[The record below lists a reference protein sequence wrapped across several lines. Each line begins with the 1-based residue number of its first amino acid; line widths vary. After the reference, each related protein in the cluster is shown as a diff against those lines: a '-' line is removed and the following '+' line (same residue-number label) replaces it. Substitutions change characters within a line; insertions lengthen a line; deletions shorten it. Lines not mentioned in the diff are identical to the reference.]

1 MGSRVRRSTS
11 ARPRSDRSSK
21 LERRSSGPSPS
32 RSRSS
37 SGCRTARATSS
48 GMRSIGRSSGTD
60 SGGNRRPRSR
70 PGCGRP
76 SNGTGRTSGGGA
88 RSGRARSETTT
99 KSNIAASASP
109 PRGVDGTAQFAE
121 CREVGKADAP
131 KLVPLFEAFYGQ
143 WFGEPVTS
151 QTVQLRIDHATG
163 IETLVVAEADGQI
176 LGFASLRLVPSLD
189 STPYAE
195 LSDLFVAGPYR
206 RQGVGRRLLEFVER
220 RARERGADRLVLTTG
235 LKNVD
240 AQGFYRAS
248 GFVDQALAMKKPLG
262 NDTAS
267 GLREIR
273 KPRRAV
279 LWRRDEPTGTESFL
293 LSSDED
299 GWHLEGIITAVLDRQ
314 PAHVR
319 YRIVCDSAW
328 RTLAA
333 QVALDRAGVERE
345 LHMTVRVG
353 GRWWVEGEED
363 ARLRGCTDVD
373 LEISPS
379 TNTIPIRRLNLAVG
393 QASAVT
399 AAWVRFPALTVEPL
413 TQRYTRTGANRYR
426 YASRDFVTHIDVD
439 DLGLVTKYE
448 GGWSQEVAAQPDAP

>member
-1 MGSRVRRSTS
+1 MGSRVRRATS

-21 LERRSSGPSPS
+21 LGRPSSGPSPS

-37 SGCRTARATSS
+37 SECRTARATSS
-48 GMRSIGRSSGTD
+48 GMRSIGRSSGTA
-60 SGGNRRPRSR
+60 SGGSRRPRSR
-70 PGCGRP
+70 PACGRP
-76 SNGTGRTSGGGA
+76 STGTGRTSGGGA
-88 RSGRARSETTT
+88 PSERARSETTT
-99 KSNIAASASP
+99 KSNIAASRSP
-109 PRGVDGTAQFAE
+109 PRGVDGTAQSAE

-131 KLVPLFEAFYGQ
+131 KLVPLFEAFYGR
-143 WFGEPVTS
+143 WFGEPVTPEA
-151 QTVQLRIDHATG
+151 VQRRIDHASG
-163 IETLVVAEADGQI
+163 IETLVVAERDDKI

-206 RQGVGRRLLEFVER
+206 RQGVGRRLLEFVEE

-248 GFVDQALAMKKPLG
+248 GFVDHALAMKKPLG
-262 NDTAS
+262 NDTGS

-279 LWRRDEPTGTESFL
+279 LWRRDEPPGTESFL
-293 LSSDED
+293 LSSDEG
-299 GWHLEGIITAVLDRQ
+299 GWHLEGVITAVLDRQ

-319 YRIVCDSAW
+319 YRIVCDPAW

-345 LHMTVRVG
+345 LHMTVREG

-363 ARLRGCTDVD
+363 PRLRSCT
-373 LEISPS
+373 
-379 TNTIPIRRLNLAVG
+379 
-393 QASAVT
+393 
-399 AAWVRFPALTVEPL
+399 
-413 TQRYTRTGANRYR
+413 
-426 YASRDFVTHIDVD
+426 
-439 DLGLVTKYE
+439 
-448 GGWSQEVAAQPDAP
+448 

>member
-21 LERRSSGPSPS
+21 LGRPSSGPSPS
-32 RSRSS
+32 RSRSC
-37 SGCRTARATSS
+37 SGCPTARATPPA
-48 GMRSIGRSSGTD
+48 MRSMGRSPGPA
-60 SGGNRRPRSR
+60 SGGSRSPRSR
-70 PGCGRP
+70 PACGRP
-76 SNGTGRTSGGGA
+76 STGTGRTSGGGA

-151 QTVQLRIDHATG
+151 QTVQRRIDHATG

-206 RQGVGRRLLEFVER
+206 RQGVGRRLLEFVEK

-240 AQGFYRAS
+240 APRFHRAIGFA
-248 GFVDQALAMKKPLG
+248 DHALLMKKSLG
-262 NDTAS
+262 DGQAS
-267 GLREIR
+267 KLREIR
-273 KPRRAV
+273 TPRRAV

-293 LSSDED
+293 LSGDEG
-299 GWHLEGIITAVLDRQ
+299 GWHLEGDIVALLDHE

-319 YRIVCDSAW
+319 YRIVCDPAW

-333 QVALDRAGVERE
+333 E
-345 LHMTVRVG
+345 
-353 GRWWVEGEED
+353 
-363 ARLRGCTDVD
+363 
-373 LEISPS
+373 
-379 TNTIPIRRLNLAVG
+379 
-393 QASAVT
+393 
-399 AAWVRFPALTVEPL
+399 
-413 TQRYTRTGANRYR
+413 
-426 YASRDFVTHIDVD
+426 
-439 DLGLVTKYE
+439 
-448 GGWSQEVAAQPDAP
+448 